1 MCVGR
6 TGPMRPGTTIK
17 KGNWVPLLMP
27 RLYSAR
33 DGEGTSSLLENLAG
47 LSVTQTPAAATIRYD
62 LRRFSREVTLSS
74 SRGWQFFMHPG
85 PTNIPQRVLQAM
97 AQPAVDF
104 TGADFVALR
113 DACLGR
119 LRRILKTERAAVVAY
134 AASGNGAWEASI
146 ANLFS
151 PGERVLVCESGYF
164 SRNWAATA
172 AAFGLEVE
180 ILPTPER
187 AAVDVQ
193 ALGARLAGDR
203 GHAIR
208 AVLLVHNETST
219 GVRHPVAEART
230 AIDAARHPALFL
242 VDTISSL
249 ASYDFRMD
257 EWGIDLAVGGAQKGL
272 MLPPG
277 LSFTAANE
285 KALAAAQAARCPR
298 RYFDWR
304 NMVKDG
310 RQAAFVGTAPMH
322 FFYGLQAALDMLEEE
337 GLENV
342 FARHRRLAEATRA
355 CVDAWAAGGG
365 PQVFPLERAFASD
378 SLTAVLMP
386 PGHDADRVRNLAE
399 ARYGVALGR
408 GLTTLQGRVFRIGHM
423 GALNE
428 PMLLGAL
435 AAIELALRDAG
446 VPFGRGGIE
455 AAQATLA
462 AETR

>member
-1 MCVGR
+1 MS
-6 TGPMRPGTTIK
+6 I
-17 KGNWVPLLMP
+17 
-27 RLYSAR
+27 
-33 DGEGTSSLLENLAG
+33 
-47 LSVTQTPAAATIRYD
+47 Q
-62 LRRFSREVTLSS
+62 
-74 SRGWQFFMHPG
+74 RGWQFFMHPG
-85 PTNIPQRVLQAM
+85 PTNIPRRVLQAM
-97 AQPAVDF
+97 ARPALDF
-104 TGADFVALR
+104 TGSEFVTLR
-113 DACLGR
+113 DACLER
-119 LRRILKTERAAVVAY
+119 LKRILKTERAVVVSY

-172 AAFGLEVE
+172 EAFGLAVE

-187 AAVDVQ
+187 EAVDVE
-193 ALGARLAGDR
+193 LLRERLARDTA
-203 GHAIR
+203 HAIK

-219 GVRHPVAEART
+219 GMRHPAAEARA
-230 AIDAARHPALFL
+230 AIDAAGHPALYL

-257 EWGIDLAVGGAQKGL
+257 EWKVDLAVGGGQKGL

-277 LSFTAANE
+277 LSFTAAND
-285 KALAAAQAARCPR
+285 KALAAAQAARSPR

-310 RQAAFVGTAPMH
+310 RQASFVGTAPMH
-322 FFYGLQAALDMLEEE
+322 FFFGLQVALDMLEEE

-342 FARHRRLAEATRA
+342 FARHRRLAQATRA

-365 PQVFPLERAFASD
+365 PEVFARERATASD

-386 PGHDADRVRNLAE
+386 AGHDADRVRHIAE

-446 VPFGRGGIE
+446 VPYGRGGLE
-455 AAQATLA
+455 AAQVALA
-462 AETR
+462 AR